1 MLHRIDLMF
10 QRLKLW
16 SIFRAD
22 ARPFDLRDT
31 HPNRARA
38 TRRSGIGKPAQR
50 IAHKLALG
58 NRLAQACVAPSNE
71 VPAARQ

>member
-1 MLHRIDLMF
+1 MF

-16 SIFRAD
+16 SIFGTD
-22 ARPFDLRDT
+22 ARPFNLRDT